1 MFLELY
7 GRVITEHM
15 LTTNSING
23 NDRHYSNDQ
32 VSKYTIIYG
41 IRVSTRNTVLLSPV
55 LYLKMNTYAKNTGH
69 YTINKLKSTYIHLM
83 TGNKYEML
91 SRRVFYSVDSL
102 KEIV

>member
-55 LYLKMNTYAKNTGH
+55 LY
-69 YTINKLKSTYIHLM
+69 
-83 TGNKYEML
+83 
-91 SRRVFYSVDSL
+91 
-102 KEIV
+102 